1 MSFWRA
7 GSNGVT
13 VMVKVRPRSRRPGVH
28 GVQESAA
35 GPRLQIAVTE
45 AAEDGK
51 ANRAVCALLADALH
65 RPQSAVQIVSGA
77 AHREKL
83 LSVSG
88 DSAALADLLRS
99 L

>member
-7 GSNGVT
+7 GTDRVT

-51 ANRAVCALLADALH
+51 ANRAVCAMLAQALH
-65 RPQSAVQIVSGA
+65 RPQSAVQIVAGA
-77 AHREKL
+77 ANREKVL
-83 LSVSG
+83 AVTG
-88 DSAALADLLRS
+88 DSATLVALLQS

>member
-1 MSFWRA
+1 MSFWRE
-7 GSNGVT
+7 GVDGVT

-28 GVQESAA
+28 GVQQSPA

-51 ANRAVCALLADALH
+51 ANRAVCAMLAQALH

-77 AHREKL
+77 ANREKL
-83 LSVSG
+83 LSVAG
-88 DSAALADLLRS
+88 DSAALADLLRA

>member
-7 GSNGVT
+7 GADGVT
-13 VMVKVRPRSRRPGVH
+13 VMVKVRPRSRRPGVQ

-35 GPRLQIAVTE
+35 GPRLKIAVTE

-51 ANRAVCALLADALH
+51 ANRAVCALLARTLH
-65 RPQSAVQIVSGA
+65 RPQACVQIVAGA
-77 AHREKL
+77 ANSEKL
-83 LSVSG
+83 LAVTG
-88 DSAALADLLRS
+88 DTAALVELLRC